1 VNITV
6 IIPLKSLKQKAGSD
20 IPLKPL
26 IQVDHLTYRHPGTAE
41 AAAPALL
48 DVSLRIEEGEMVALV
63 GANGSGKT
71 TLARHLN
78 ALLLPTSGEVRIN
91 GMDTRDAD
99 SHPQIRANVGM
110 VFQHPEDQIVATI
123 VEEDI
128 AFGPENLC
136 HLPPVIREEVD
147 QALKIVGMSEQR
159 RRQPHLLSAGQMQ
172 RVALAG
178 VLAMQPRCIIFDETT
193 AMLDPAG
200 RRDVLNRMADLNR
213 HGNDGHFHH
222 PFHGGSSPGA
232 AGFAVEGRKTCL

>member
-1 VNITV
+1 LINAESEYPRYNSLEITQTESR
-6 IIPLKSLKQKAGSD
+6 IILH
-20 IPLKPL
+20 LKPL

-172 RVALAG
+172 RVA
-178 VLAMQPRCIIFDETT
+178 
-193 AMLDPAG
+193 AG
-200 RRDVLNRMADLNR
+200 RSA
-213 HGNDGHFHH
+213 GNATTLHH
-222 PFHGGSSPGA
+222 L
-232 AGFAVEGRKTCL
+232 R